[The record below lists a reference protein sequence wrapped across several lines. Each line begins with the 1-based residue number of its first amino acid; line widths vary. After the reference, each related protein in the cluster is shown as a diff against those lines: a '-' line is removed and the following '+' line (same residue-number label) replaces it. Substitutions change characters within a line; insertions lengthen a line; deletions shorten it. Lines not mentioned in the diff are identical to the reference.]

1 MSTLLDYYHKWKR
14 NCVRTKIKQNLKNI
28 EERRHVNNTWQASL
42 ELNIELLM
50 ELRAELLL
58 TSNTSQSS
66 IYINTG
72 FKDTSHLFHW
82 TAEVIKTLEDRDIL
96 GHHITNIMYHRKQ
109 VRLDTF
115 LVTSKKKRYPVDA
128 LYINLLSELKTIDHH
143 FKSIKDPRYYDRSYA
158 ALDQCWVDIIAI
170 VETLCTLGVTH
181 E

>member
-1 MSTLLDYYHKWKR
+1 MLGILKYYHKWKR
-14 NCVRTKIKQNLKNI
+14 NRIRSTIKQNLKNI
-28 EERRHVNNTWQASL
+28 EETRYAANTWHASL
-42 ELNIELLM
+42 ELNIALLM

-82 TAEVIKTLEDRDIL
+82 TAEVIKTLEERETL
-96 GHHITNIMYHRKQ
+96 EHSITNIMYHRKQ

>member
-1 MSTLLDYYHKWKR
+1 MSGLLEYYHKWKR
-14 NCVRTKIKQNLKNI
+14 NRIRDKIKQNLKNI
-28 EERRHVNNTWQASL
+28 EESRYANNTWQAGL

-50 ELRAELLL
+50 ELRADLLL
-58 TSNTSQSS
+58 TSNTSQSG

-82 TAEVIKTLEDRDIL
+82 TAEVIKTLEDRDTL

-115 LVTSKKKRYPVDA
+115 LVTSRKKRYPVDA

-143 FKSIKDPRYYDRSYA
+143 FKNIKDPRYYDRSYA
-158 ALDQCWVDIIAI
+158 ALDRCWVDIIAI